1 MKNLSIVLLILAFNI
16 FFFSSCEKSNLGAE
30 EKYGLASGPSLGAGG
45 TSSGGGSGG
54 SNTPPTSGVLTAGE
68 WNDLENWAF
77 WKNLILNDT
86 FNAYQTRWGFK
97 HNEKWEFIVKDAN
110 AQLLPNAIIQIKTG
124 TTILCTGRTNKY
136 GSLHILPFA
145 FNNTAAATA
154 DYTIEYNGTQIAT
167 GTLNTSNRL
176 INVSVPSTL
185 ATVPNNVDVMFVV
198 DATGSMGDE
207 ITYLKNEL
215 LDVLNRADNQIQGA
229 MRFSS
234 VFYRDF
240 GDAYVTKA
248 SAFTT
253 TKSTIVDF
261 VKAQAADGGGDY
273 PEAVEEALKTAMQQ
287 SWSVNAK
294 AKILFLIA
302 DAPAHETEQILSTL
316 KSQIKEAASRGIMII
331 PVAASGVDKSTEFLF
346 RFMAQSTNSTY
357 TFLTNNSGIGN
368 NHITATVGTYQV
380 EFLNNLMVRLISKYG
395 GN

>member
-1 MKNLSIVLLILAFNI
+1 MKNLSFAPLIFAFTI
-16 FFFSSCEKSNLGAE
+16 LFFSSCEKSNLGAE
-30 EKYGLASGPSLGAGG
+30 EKYSLASGISLGAGG
-45 TSSGGGSGG
+45 TSSGGGGN
-54 SNTPPTSGVLTAGE
+54 NTPPTSGVLTAGE

-77 WKNLILNDT
+77 WKNLMLNDT

-110 AQLLPNAIIQIKTG
+110 AQLLSNALIQIKTG
-124 TTILCTGRTNKY
+124 ATVLCSGRTNKY

-145 FNNTAAATA
+145 FNNTPTTA
-154 DYTIEYNGTQIAT
+154 DYTVEYNNIQIAT
-167 GTLNTSNRL
+167 GTLITANRL
-176 INVSVPSTL
+176 ITVSVPASA
-185 ATVPNNVDVMFVV
+185 ATVLNNVDVMFVV

-215 LDVLNRADNQIQGA
+215 LDVLNRADNQIQGT

-287 SWSVNAK
+287 SWSANAK

-316 KSQIKEAASRGIMII
+316 KNQIKEAASRGIMII

-368 NHITATVGTYQV
+368 NHITATVGPYQV